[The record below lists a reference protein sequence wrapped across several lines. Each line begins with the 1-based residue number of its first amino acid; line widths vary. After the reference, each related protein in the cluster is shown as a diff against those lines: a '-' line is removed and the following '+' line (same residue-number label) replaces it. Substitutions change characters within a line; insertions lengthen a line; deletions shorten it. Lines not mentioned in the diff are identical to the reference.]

1 LNLEEWLEY
10 LEQCHPSTIEL
21 GLERISKV
29 AGKLPIDFTNTRIIT
44 VGGTN
49 GKGSTVSM
57 LSSILE
63 EGGYTTACYTSP
75 HLLVYNER
83 VKLGS
88 RFATDEELCHSFAAV
103 EAAREDIKLTY
114 FEFGTLAALQLF
126 SEYQPDF
133 MLLEVGLGGR
143 LDAVNILDPDIA
155 ILTNVALDHM
165 DWLGDTREAIGY
177 EKAGIF
183 RNNKPALVG
192 EANPPESVES
202 SARDLGAHLL
212 VNGGSFI
219 ARHTG
224 NELWDWEGARAGEE
238 NKKGAGEP
246 SGNTKNSKLRLEN
259 LPRNNYP
266 LDNCATV
273 VQAVTLVAP
282 EISPTQIAAGLSTTQ
297 LPGRFQQVVHDDV
310 GLVLDVAHNPHA
322 AHRLAAQMKAQYPDQ
337 AIYIVV
343 AMLSDKNYQEVLAIY
358 DLLEPQWYLAGI
370 QEDRGLEA
378 KILYNCL
385 SDVSVDKAQSFDSV
399 IEAYTAAHTAVKS
412 LRERDKEAVI
422 LVTGSFFTVSA
433 VLELI

>member
-1 LNLEEWLEY
+1 MNLEEWLEY
-10 LEQCHPSTIEL
+10 LEQCHPNTIDL
-21 GLERISKV
+21 GLERISSD
-29 AGKLPIDFTNTRIIT
+29 AEKLPIDFSNTRIIT

-57 LSSILE
+57 LSAVLE

-88 RFATDEELCHSFAAV
+88 RLATDEELCQSFVAV
-103 EAAREDIKLTY
+103 EAAREDVKLTY

-126 SEYQPDF
+126 SEYKPDF

-143 LDAVNILDPDIA
+143 LDAVNILNPDIA

-165 DWLGDTREAIGY
+165 DWLGDTRDAIGY

-183 RNNKPALVG
+183 RNNKPALIG
-192 EANPPESVES
+192 ESNTPESVVS
-202 SARDLGAHLL
+202 SARDVGAQLL
-212 VNGGSFI
+212 VNGSSFI

-224 NELWDWEGARAGEE
+224 NELWDWEGVEEGER
-238 NKKGAGEP
+238 P
-246 SGNTKNSKLRLEN
+246 GNTKNSKLTLEN
-259 LPRNNYP
+259 LPLNNYP

-273 VQAVTLVAP
+273 VQAVKLVAP
-282 EISPTQIAAGLSTTQ
+282 EISPTKIAAGLSKTQ

-322 AHRLAAQMKAQYPDQ
+322 AHRLAAQMQAQYPDQ
-337 AIYIVV
+337 SIHIVV
-343 AMLSDKNYQEVLAIY
+343 AMLADKNYQEVLAIY
-358 DLLEPQWYLAGI
+358 DSLEPQWYLASI

-385 SDVSVDKAQSFDSV
+385 FDAGVDKAQSFDSV
-399 IEAYTAAHTAVKS
+399 IEAYAAAHTAVKS
-412 LRERDKEAVI
+412 LRVRDKEAVI